1 MNESTI
7 ALLAEVPLFA
17 LLDEQER
24 TLLAERVELVEFEAG
39 KVIFN
44 VGDPGDS
51 MYIVTSGEVQ
61 LSVKTKTG
69 EEMFL
74 ESPSAG
80 DFFGEISLLDEG
92 PRTASARTLTD
103 VKAIE
108 VDRGDLD
115 ELFRL
120 KPAAAMDL
128 LAATGRRLRHNSA
141 LLRNAATRN
150 VNEETADTRSVVMKT
165 ADWIAD
171 FSGSLPFLFIH
182 IGIFAVWIILNVKL
196 LPFGGFDP
204 FPFGFLTLVVSLEA
218 IILSVFV
225 LLSQNRQ
232 VARDK
237 VRGDIEYDVNLKAE
251 MQIAH
256 MHEKHDQMYVELTKR
271 LERMEKR
278 FPTGTGTGTDADAT
292 SPSQRTP

>member
-1 MNESTI
+1 MSTA
-7 ALLAEVPLFA
+7 ALLAQVSLFA

-24 TLLAERVELVEFEAG
+24 ALLAERVVTVKFGDGA
-39 KVIFN
+39 VIFN

-51 MYIVTSGEVQ
+51 MYIVTEGEVQ

-74 ESPSAG
+74 ERPG
-80 DFFGEISLLDEG
+80 PGEFFGEISLLDEG
-92 PRTASARTLTD
+92 PRTATARAKTAVT
-103 VKAIE
+103 AIE

-120 KPAAAMDL
+120 APAAAMDL
-128 LAATGRRLRHNSA
+128 LAATGRRLRHNA
-141 LLRNAATRN
+141 MIIRNAATRN
-150 VNEETADTRSVVMKT
+150 ANEEIADNRSMVMKV
-165 ADWIAD
+165 ADWIAE

-182 IGIFAVWIILNVKL
+182 IVVFAIWILLNVRL
-196 LPFGGFDP
+196 FSFGNFDP

-251 MQIAH
+251 MQISN
-256 MHEKHDQMYVELTKR
+256 MHEKFDTMYSEVQKR
-271 LERMEKR
+271 LDRIEKK
-278 FPTGTGTGTDADAT
+278 
-292 SPSQRTP
+292 QH

>member
-1 MNESTI
+1 VSSNAPAEI
-7 ALLAEVPLFA
+7 LAEVPLFA
-17 LLDEQER
+17 LLDEPER
-24 TLLAERVELVEFEAG
+24 AELAKRVELVDFPEGAT
-39 KVIFN
+39 IFK

-51 MYIVTSGEVQ
+51 MYVLATGEVQ

-74 ESPSAG
+74 ERPGPG

-92 PRTASARTLTD
+92 PRTATA
-103 VKAIE
+103 KAMSQVQALV

-115 ELFRL
+115 ELFRV
-120 KPAAAMDL
+120 KPAAALDL
-128 LAATGRRLRHNSA
+128 LAATGRRLRHNA
-141 LLRNAATRN
+141 DLLRTASTRN
-150 VNEETADTRSVVMKT
+150 PNEEQADNRSVVMKV
-165 ADWIAD
+165 ADWIAA

-182 IGIFAVWIILNVKL
+182 LGIFAVWILLNAGPL
-196 LPFGGFDP
+196 ATIGGFDP

-232 VARDK
+232 VQRDS
-237 VRGDIEYDVNLKAE
+237 VRNDIEYDVNLKAE

-256 MHEKHDQMYVELTKR
+256 MHEKHDTMYVEILKR
-271 LERMEKR
+271 MDRMEKLMSGKPVSIR
-278 FPTGTGTGTDADAT
+278 P
-292 SPSQRTP
+292 PPVE

>member
-1 MNESTI
+1 MSTT
-7 ALLAEVPLFA
+7 ALLAEVSLFS

-24 TLLAERVELVEFEAG
+24 GLLAERVEAVKFDEGAI
-39 KVIFN
+39 IFN

-51 MYIVTSGEVQ
+51 MYVVTSGEVQ

-74 ESPSAG
+74 ESPG
-80 DFFGEISLLDEG
+80 PGEFFGEISLLDEG
-92 PRTASARTLTD
+92 PRTATARAKTA
-103 VKAIE
+103 VNAIE
-108 VDRGDLD
+108 IDRGDLD

-120 KPAAAMDL
+120 KPASAMDL
-128 LAATGRRLRHNSA
+128 LAATGRRLRHNA
-141 LLRNAATRN
+141 MIIRNAATRN
-150 VNEETADTRSVVMKT
+150 ANEEIADNRSTVMKV
-165 ADWIAD
+165 ADWIAE

-182 IGIFAVWIILNVKL
+182 IGIFVVWILLNVKL
-196 LPFGGFDP
+196 FPFGGFDP

-251 MQIAH
+251 MQISN
-256 MHEKHDQMYVELTKR
+256 MHEKFDTMYSEVQKR
-271 LERMEKR
+271 LDRIEKKLPR
-278 FPTGTGTGTDADAT
+278 
-292 SPSQRTP
+292 STPV

>member
-1 MNESTI
+1 MSTTE
-7 ALLAEVPLFA
+7 LLAEVPLFS
-17 LLDEQER
+17 LLDETER
-24 TLLAERVELVEFEAG
+24 SLLAERVETVTFTEGA
-39 KVIFN
+39 VIFN

-51 MYIVTSGEVQ
+51 LYVVTSGEVQ

-74 ESPSAG
+74 ESPG
-80 DFFGEISLLDEG
+80 PGEFFGEISLLDEG
-92 PRTASARTLTD
+92 PRTATARAKSD
-103 VKAIE
+103 VVAIE

-120 KPAAAMDL
+120 KPGAAMDL
-128 LAATGRRLRHNSA
+128 LAATGRRLRHNA
-141 LLRNAATRN
+141 LLIRNAATRN
-150 VNEETADTRSVVMKT
+150 PNDEAVDSRSTVMKV
-165 ADWIAD
+165 ADWIAE

-182 IGIFAVWIILNVKL
+182 IGIFAAWILLNVHI
-196 LPFGGFDP
+196 LPVGNFDP

-251 MQIAH
+251 MQISN
-256 MHEKHDQMYVELTKR
+256 MHEKFDTIYTEVQRRLDRIEKR
-271 LERMEKR
+271 L
-278 FPTGTGTGTDADAT
+278 P
-292 SPSQRTP
+292 

>member
-1 MNESTI
+1 MPTPAEV
-7 ALLAEVPLFA
+7 LAEVPLFA

-24 TLLAERVELVEFEAG
+24 TLLAERVDVVKFPKGES
-39 KVIFN
+39 IFK

-51 MYIVTSGEVQ
+51 MYVVTSGSVS

-69 EEMFL
+69 EEIFL
-74 ESPSAG
+74 EHPGPG
-80 DFFGEISLLDEG
+80 DFFGEISLLDPG
-92 PRTASARTLTD
+92 PRNAAAHAKSD
-103 VKAIE
+103 VEALE

-128 LAATGRRLRHNSA
+128 LAATGRRLRATSQ
-141 LLRNAATRN
+141 LLRNVATRN
-150 VNEETADTRSVVMKT
+150 VNEEVEDKRTTVMKV

-171 FSGSLPFLFIH
+171 FSGSLPFLFLH
-182 IGIFAVWIILNVKL
+182 LGFFALWIGYNTAVPEK
-196 LPFGGFDP
+196 GRFDAYP
-204 FPFGFLTLVVSLEA
+204 YGFLTLVVSLEA

-237 VRGDIEYDVNLKAE
+237 VQGDIEYDVNLKAE
-251 MQIAH
+251 MQIQH
-256 MHEKHDQMYVELTKR
+256 MHEKVDNLYAEFQKR
-271 LERMEKR
+271 LDRLEKR
-278 FPTGTGTGTDADAT
+278 LSARGSIP
-292 SPSQRTP
+292 PSAPAP

>member
-1 MNESTI
+1 MST
-7 ALLAEVPLFA
+7 ADLLAEVSLFA
-17 LLDEQER
+17 LLDDQER
-24 TLLAERVELVEFEAG
+24 ALLAERVETVKFEEG
-39 KVIFN
+39 QVVFN

-51 MYIVTSGEVQ
+51 MYVVTSGEVQ

-74 ESPSAG
+74 ESPG
-80 DFFGEISLLDEG
+80 PGEFFGEISLLDEG
-92 PRTASARTLTD
+92 PRTASARCRSA
-103 VKAIE
+103 VVAIE
-108 VDRGDLD
+108 IDRGDLD

-128 LAATGRRLRHNSA
+128 LAATGRRLRHNA
-141 LLRNAATRN
+141 MVIRNAATRN
-150 VNEETADTRSVVMKT
+150 ANEEIADNRSTVMKV
-165 ADWIAD
+165 ADWIAE

-182 IGIFAVWIILNVKL
+182 IGLFAVWILLNVKL
-196 LPFGGFDP
+196 LPIGGFDP

-251 MQIAH
+251 MQISN
-256 MHEKHDQMYVELTKR
+256 MHEKFDTMYSEVQKR
-271 LERMEKR
+271 LDRIEKR
-278 FPTGTGTGTDADAT
+278 IPGAHVATDSLGPTPQA
-292 SPSQRTP
+292 

>member
-1 MNESTI
+1 MSTT
-7 ALLAEVPLFA
+7 AAFLAEVPLFA
-17 LLDEQER
+17 LLDDQER
-24 TLLAERVELVEFEAG
+24 AILAERVEFVSFPEGSILFG
-39 KVIFN
+39 

-51 MYIVTSGEVQ
+51 MYILKRGSVE

-69 EEMFL
+69 EEVVL
-74 ESPSAG
+74 ERPEPG

-92 PRTASARTLTD
+92 PRTATARATSD
-103 VKAIE
+103 IDAIE

-120 KPAAAMDL
+120 KPAAALDL
-128 LAATGRRLRHNSA
+128 LAATGRRLRKNA
-141 LLRNAATRN
+141 LVIRNAATRN
-150 VNEETADTRSVVMKT
+150 VNEEVLDKRSTVMKV

-182 IGIFAVWIILNVKL
+182 IGLFAMWIGWNVAF
-196 LPFGGFDP
+196 PARSFDAY
-204 FPFGFLTLVVSLEA
+204 PFGFLTLIVSLEA

-232 VARDK
+232 VERER
-237 VRGDIEYDVNLKAE
+237 VRSDIEYDVNLKAE

-256 MHEKHDQMYVELTKR
+256 MHEKVDGLYAEVTKR
-271 LERMEKR
+271 LDRIEKR
-278 FPTGTGTGTDADAT
+278 LP
-292 SPSQRTP
+292 

>member
-1 MNESTI
+1 MSTTAV
-7 ALLAEVPLFA
+7 ALAGVPLFA

-24 TLLAERVELVEFEAG
+24 GVLAERVEVVKFAAG
-39 KVIFN
+39 EILFH

-51 MYIVTSGEVQ
+51 MYVLTTGEIE
-61 LSVKTKTG
+61 LTVKTKTG
-69 EEMFL
+69 ESVTL
-74 ESPSAG
+74 ESPGPG

-92 PRTASARTLTD
+92 PRTASARAKTD
-103 VKAIE
+103 CEAIE
-108 VDRGDLD
+108 IDRGDLD

-120 KPAAAMDL
+120 KPASALDL
-128 LAATGRRLRHNSA
+128 LAATGRRLRKNA
-141 LLRNAATRN
+141 EVIRNAATRN
-150 VNEETADTRSVVMKT
+150 PNVEAEDNRSVVMKV

-182 IGIFAVWIILNVKL
+182 IGIFAFWLGWNL
-196 LPFGGFDP
+196 AFPSPDQAAPGATFTAFDP

-232 VARDK
+232 VERDK
-237 VRGDIEYDVNLKAE
+237 VRNEIEYDVNLKAE

-256 MHEKHDQMYVELTKR
+256 MHEKVDSLYAEVARRLDRIEKR
-271 LERMEKR
+271 LHPAGASA
-278 FPTGTGTGTDADAT
+278 PT
-292 SPSQRTP
+292 SSS

>member
-1 MNESTI
+1 MTTTVK
-7 ALLAEVPLFA
+7 LLAEVPLFA

-24 TLLAERVELVEFEAG
+24 ALLAERVELIEFGEG
-39 KVIFN
+39 KTIFN

-51 MYIVTSGEVQ
+51 MFIVTSGEVA

-69 EEMFL
+69 EELFL
-74 ESPSAG
+74 EHPTPG

-92 PRTASARTLTD
+92 PRTATARAKTA

-108 VDRGDLD
+108 IDRGDLD

-128 LAATGRRLRHNSA
+128 LAATGRRLRHNSQ

-150 VNEETADTRSVVMKT
+150 VNDETEDNRSVVQKT

-182 IGIFAVWIILNVKL
+182 IGAFAVWILLNVKL
-196 LPFGGFDP
+196 LPIGGFDP

-232 VARDK
+232 IARDK

-251 MQIAH
+251 MQIGH
-256 MHEKHDQMYVELTKR
+256 IHEKVDQMYAELTKR
-271 LERMEKR
+271 LDRMER
-278 FPTGTGTGTDADAT
+278 GSVMPRG
-292 SPSQRTP
+292 SVTPESLR